1 LAHNRTRQ
9 PLVGEAARTG
19 VLAAGRKLG
28 GELVQDEGLA
38 ERGLHDFSTGA
49 AAGALGWVPPAR

>member
-19 VLAAGRKLG
+19 VTAAGRKVG
-28 GELVQDEGLA
+28 GEFVQHGGLA
-38 ERGLHDFSTGA
+38 ERGLHGFSTGA
-49 AAGALGWVPPAR
+49 AAGALGWVPPAG